1 MKYLDSLRKK
11 KGVKVE
17 QKKAETPH
25 HDELQKVQKGV
36 FTVFAVQQGSTSEKN
51 KAQGYGCAGCGGRV
65 YTQAEIWATTFLP
78 IGADWE
84 QEHSLVMGWK
94 CDQCGSEYQYIG
106 GSRGPQ
112 AIN

>member
-36 FTVFAVQQGSTSEKN
+36 FTVFAVQQGSTFSEKAPCDECKHKKTIPGTGDGCVYKTGGEYHN
-51 KAQGYGCAGCGGRV
+51 IWTLLDTMGFCPRGY
-65 YTQAEIWATTFLP
+65 W
-78 IGADWE
+78 
-84 QEHSLVMGWK
+84 H
-94 CDQCGSEYQYIG
+94 
-106 GSRGPQ
+106 
-112 AIN
+112 